1 MLLGF
6 RMKKENLKNNQLTV
20 SEIIKSRLDNQD
32 IPVVNFTRDVSIA
45 SMMSKFVRN
54 ERQLPVHNNEGNR
67 EINMPDF
74 SSMYEDSAAK
84 IRDINDAE
92 SVLQVLPDLAL
103 AGDILISSIEGPKDM
118 GVAHLNYIAPIGIV
132 PQSITNELMN
142 TVKDYCDNYKIAT
155 KIGAMLRAI
164 LIEKGSYPI
173 VVVPENVVDEVINN
187 AAIRNQAVTME
198 SLDSVINTKTGK
210 VYSTGILGCGLYE
223 QRLEVE
229 RKVNTFTL
237 EGIQP
242 NRDISSEIMI
252 YDEDAKRYIETGVN
266 VTDNIAALSLPSAVA
281 LRNKIAIE
289 RLTRFSSGYG
299 DGEIVEEALSVSDR
313 ELENIIYSKMSYQS
327 KPVIA
332 LKTDEQAY
340 RQSVG
345 EPLVMHIP
353 SEAVLP
359 VFTPGD
365 PSNHV
370 GYYVLLDSNYHP
382 VSRET
387 SVDQYADMRRL
398 TMNNQQGTGFASSI
412 INRVDR
418 MMNGDKRQQQM
429 SQQRRVDEYVRVY
442 GELVENDLLARL
454 KNGIYGQQFKIGDAT
469 EFYRVMFFR
478 SLANQ
483 NTQLLFIPRELM
495 TYMAFFFDDNGMG
508 KSLLDKMKVIN
519 SLRMS
524 LTFADVRAAVS
535 NSLNRKHYDIQL
547 DPNSPDPNRDMA
559 IAWSE
564 ILRSHG
570 AGVGS
575 MPIGTV
581 SPTEIE
587 NWMSRAAITTTF
599 HGHPSIPDMKID
611 RQETRVDIPKSDA
624 DLREHMDKRG
634 PMIMGVPGENVD
646 SANGADY
653 AETVSKNNVL
663 FNKRVAIYQSHFE
676 PQLTQH
682 NVQLLSN
689 SPKVIGEMTEVLMEH
704 FTDVIGFISP
714 ENKKSA
720 ETMSDVS
727 KVRICRSIAKKF
739 ISQIKCE
746 LPKAN
751 ILPLKAKLEAFKEY
765 MEAVEEAIKVVLSD
779 DILQADV
786 IGEMESKGNMIRDM
800 VKSHLCRQWLIKNDF
815 LPELI
820 DLVMPTDIEKESEA
834 DVLNQ
839 ITAFAEIITKNMAS
853 AVKKFDN
860 LAKTTNQYL
869 ESQEIAEGDGYSST
883 DSSSSSDS
891 SGDSSGDGFDFSGDF
906 GDSGGGDGENKDD
919 KNGGG
924 GGGFDFSF

>member
-1 MLLGF
+1 MKQETPNNNIADLIKQ
-6 RMKKENLKNNQLTV
+6 RM
-20 SEIIKSRLDNQD
+20 DNKD
-32 IPVVNFTRDVSIA
+32 IPVINFTRDIPVA
-45 SMMSKFVRN
+45 AMMSKFVRN
-54 ERQLPVHNNEGNR
+54 DRHQPNHDSDGNR
-67 EINMPDF
+67 EVALPDF
-74 SSMYEDSAAK
+74 SSMQEDSATK
-84 IRDINDAE
+84 IQDINDAE
-92 SVLQVLPDLAL
+92 SVLQVLPDLGL
-103 AGDILISSIEGPKDM
+103 AGDILVSSIEGPKDM
-118 GVAHLNYIAPIGIV
+118 GVSHINYIAPVGMLH
-132 PQSITNELMN
+132 QNTTNELMN
-142 TVKDYCDNYKIAT
+142 IVKDYCDNYKIAT
-155 KIGAMLRAI
+155 KVGPMLNAM

-198 SLDSVINTKTGK
+198 SLDSVINTQTGN
-210 VYSTGILGCGLYE
+210 VYSTGILGPGLQE
-223 QRLEVE
+223 QGLTM
-229 RKVNTFTL
+229 RKQRNQFTL
-237 EGIQP
+237 EGITP
-242 NRDISSEIMI
+242 ERNIGSEITV
-252 YDEDAKRYIETGVN
+252 YDDEAKKYLNTNIHVI
-266 VTDNIAALSLPSAVA
+266 DNIAALSLPNAIA
-281 LRNKIAIE
+281 LRNQIAIE
-289 RLTRFSSGYG
+289 RLTRIGAGYG
-299 DGEIVEEALSVSDR
+299 DAVEESISLSDR
-313 ELENIIYSKMSYQS
+313 ELENIIYSKMSYQH
-327 KPVIA
+327 KPVVA

-340 RQSVG
+340 RQAVG

-370 GYYVLLDSNYHP
+370 GYYILLDNNYHP
-382 VSRET
+382 VSRES
-387 SVDQYADMRRL
+387 SVNQYADMRRL
-398 TMNNQQGTGFASSI
+398 TMNNQQGAGFASNI

-429 SQQRRVDEYVRVY
+429 SQQRRMDEYVRTY

-483 NTQLLFIPRELM
+483 NTQLLFVPRELM
-495 TYMAFFFDDNGMG
+495 TYMAFFYGDNGMG

-519 SLRMS
+519 GLRMS

-535 NSLNRKHYDIQL
+535 NSINRKHYDIQL

-559 IAWSE
+559 IAWTE

-676 PQLTQH
+676 PQFTSF
-682 NVQLLSN
+682 VIQLLSN
-689 SPKVIGEMTEVLMEH
+689 SPKVIGDMTEVMYNSFDE
-704 FTDVIGFISP
+704 VIGFVSP
-714 ENKKSA
+714 DNVDSA
-720 ETMSDVS
+720 TSMSDTS
-727 KVRICRSIAKKF
+727 KIRICRSIAKKF

-765 MEAVEEAIKVVLSD
+765 KEAVEEALLAVLSD
-779 DILQADV
+779 DVLSADV
-786 IGEMESKGNMIRDM
+786 IGEMENKATMIRDM
-800 VKSHLCRQWLIKNDF
+800 VKSHLLRQWLIKNDF

-820 DLVMPTDIEKESEA
+820 DLVMPSDIEKDTEA

-839 ITAFAEIITKNMAS
+839 IATFAEAITKNMAS

-860 LAKTTNQYL
+860 LAKTTNQYMD
-869 ESQEIAEGDGYSST
+869 SQEIKESDGYDSST
-883 DSSSSSDS
+883 SGSSDS
-891 SGDSSGDGFDFSGDF
+891 SRDSGGDGFDFGGDF
-906 GDSGGGDGENKDD
+906 GDGGGDDGSGGKDGEKKDD
-919 KNGGG
+919 EDGS
-924 GGGFDFSF
+924 GGGFDFGF